1 MSDVNILPQGAI
13 IDAIENVETITQPS
27 KTYRIK
33 DGKVVGFCDGKEALE
48 QTIYF
53 ILSTE
58 RYKYL
63 IYSKSYGS
71 ELENIPNTDKDILE
85 SEIKRR
91 INEALIQ
98 DDRIENTDNYIF
110 NYSKDSA
117 LVKFTVFTIYGD
129 IEIEKRVI

>member
-1 MSDVNILPQGAI
+1 MSNVNILPQGAI

-71 ELENIPNTDKDILE
+71 ELENIPNIDKDILE

-110 NYSKDSA
+110 NYGKDSA
-117 LVKFTVFTIYGD
+117 LVKFTVFSIYGD
-129 IEIEKRVI
+129 IEIEKEVI

>member
-1 MSDVNILPQGAI
+1 MSNVNILPQGAR

-71 ELENIPNTDKDILE
+71 ELENIPNIDKDILE

-110 NYSKDSA
+110 NYDKDSVV
-117 LVKFTVFTIYGD
+117 VKFTIFSIYGD
-129 IEIEKRVI
+129 IEIEKEVI